1 MEMSLVAGFWLVSFL
16 LIMTPEADWA
26 YTISAG
32 IHGRTIVPAVA
43 GLMSGH
49 LLATIIVV
57 AGVGVLIA
65 GHPLALS
72 AITLLGACYLL
83 WLGVSLLRHPATV
96 SSATKQS
103 GGWNQWALKGMC
115 ISGLNP
121 KVFLLFLALLPQFT
135 DPHGQWSVA
144 MQMSALGVMHL
155 ITCTIIYLLVG
166 YGSRALLA
174 SRPQAAR
181 VVSRF
186 SGGLMVLIAVALLF
200 EQLR

>member
-16 LIMTPEADWA
+16 LIMTPGADWA

-72 AITLLGACYLL
+72 AITLMGACYLL
-83 WLGVSLLRHPATV
+83 WLGVSLLRQPATV
-96 SSATKQS
+96 SSAAQQS

>member
-16 LIMTPEADWA
+16 LIMTPGADWA

-43 GLMSGH
+43 GLISGH
-49 LLATIIVV
+49 LLATIVVV

-72 AITLLGACYLL
+72 ALTLLGACYLL
-83 WLGVSLLRHPATV
+83 WLGISLLRHPAEVTR
-96 SSATKQS
+96 ACQQS
-103 GGWNQWALKGMC
+103 GGWNQWAMKGLC

-135 DPHGQWSVA
+135 DPQGQWPIA
-144 MQMSALGVMHL
+144 LQMSALGLMHL

-166 YGSRALLA
+166 YGSRALLT

-181 VVSRF
+181 VVSRV
-186 SGGLMVLIAVALLF
+186 SGTLMVAIAALLLV

>member
-1 MEMSLVAGFWLVSFL
+1 MAMSFVAGFWLVSFL
-16 LIMTPEADWA
+16 LIVTPGADWA

-32 IHGRTIVPAVA
+32 IHGQRIVPAVA
-43 GLMSGH
+43 GLISGH
-49 LLATIIVV
+49 LLATLVVV

-65 GHPLALS
+65 GHPMALT
-72 AITLLGACYLL
+72 AITLLGAAYLL
-83 WLGVSLLRHPATV
+83 WLGIALLRRPATI
-96 SSATKQS
+96 STARQLS
-103 GGWNQWALKGMC
+103 GGWNQWALKGLC

-135 DPHGQWSVA
+135 DPHGQWPVA
-144 MQMSALGVMHL
+144 LQMSALGLMHL
-155 ITCTIIYLLVG
+155 ITCTLIYLLVG

-181 VVSRF
+181 VVSRL
-186 SGGLMVLIAVALLF
+186 SGGLMVIIAVILLV